1 MYSNKIMKNIM
12 TAMITVFFVLLFTF
26 FTAKTNIVG
35 IEKQSAIITKYYS
48 KTENDL
54 FYNYVTFKTE
64 DNKIYESVYNCS
76 TETKPIGTS
85 VDLSIRKES
94 FVIAGFFAVPKY
106 IVENGTNVVCQKY
119 KP

>member
-1 MYSNKIMKNIM
+1 MYSNKKTKNLTI
-12 TAMITVFFVLLFTF
+12 AMITVFFVLLFAF

-48 KTENDL
+48 KTENNL
-54 FYNYVTFKTE
+54 FYTYVTFKTE
-64 DNKIYESVYNCS
+64 DNTVYESVYNCS
-76 TETKPIGTS
+76 TETKPIGSS
-85 VDLSIRKES
+85 VELSIRKES

-106 IVENGTNVVCQKY
+106 IVENGTTVVCQKY

>member
-1 MYSNKIMKNIM
+1 MYSNNRTRNLTI
-12 TAMITVFFVLLFTF
+12 AMITVFFVLLFAF
-26 FTAKTNIVG
+26 FTAKTNVVG
-35 IEKQSAIITKYYS
+35 IEKTSATITKYYS

-64 DNKIYESVYNCS
+64 DNKTYESVYNCS
-76 TETKPIGTS
+76 TEIKPVGSS
-85 VDLSIRKES
+85 VELSIRKEF

-106 IVENGTNVVCQKY
+106 IVENGTTVVCQKY